1 MRFRLIERDDAVLA
15 VGLIAAAVLVF
26 QQPLRDLW
34 DVVREIEARYRVD
47 LLPGLTILIA
57 VVVFHEYRKREAW
70 NALHA
75 TANAE
80 AAQARRRAEDLE
92 RLMTLGHALAN
103 TLDRSTL
110 LHALWRHV
118 PAFAHDRE
126 FWAMLKTG
134 ERWVPLV
141 QGASTFNSRSVD
153 VLRTIAERTLCS
165 QSALDGSAE
174 GIPDEEDIC
183 FPMVATDTVVG
194 VLGIR
199 NRPPLSQ
206 DDRRM
211 LGAAAA
217 VIAIGVTNVQLFR
230 ETREM
235 SLRDSLTGCFN
246 RGHAL
251 EMLDSELR
259 RAKRSGNPLSIVMF
273 DIDHFKTI
281 NDRLGH
287 VRGDE
292 LLHNVGAL
300 LARVLRN
307 SDLRCRYGGDEFL
320 VMLPDTPLIGG
331 EQVAECLRREIATLE
346 VAAGGKRISVT
357 ASIGVAAAI
366 PGDINVTNFVDRVDS
381 ALYEAKRLGRNR
393 FCVAPGRSGS
403 AGREAQVVNL
413 PHRVDMDSSMNG

>member
-1 MRFRLIERDDAVLA
+1 MRFRLIEREDAILA
-15 VGLIAAAVLVF
+15 GGLVAAAILVF

-34 DVVREIEARYRVD
+34 DVVREIETRYRID

-57 VVVFHEYRKREAW
+57 VGIFHGYRKHHAW
-70 NALHA
+70 KALQA
-75 TANAE
+75 TATSE
-80 AAQARRRAEDLE
+80 VEQARRRSQELE
-92 RLMTLGHALAN
+92 RLITLGHALAN

-110 LHALWRHV
+110 LHVLWRHV

-126 FWAMLKTG
+126 FWAMLRTAD
-134 ERWVPLV
+134 RWVPLV
-141 QGASTFNSRSVD
+141 QGATTFNSRSVEA
-153 VLRTIAERTLCS
+153 LRIIAERTLCS
-165 QSALDGSAE
+165 HAALDGSAE
-174 GIPDEEDIC
+174 GVPDEVDVC
-183 FPMVATDTVVG
+183 FPMIATDTVVG

-199 NRPPLSQ
+199 NHPPLSQ

-230 ETREM
+230 ETKEL

-251 EMLDSELR
+251 DVLDSELR

-273 DIDHFKTI
+273 DLDHFKTI
-281 NDRLGH
+281 NDQLGH

-292 LLHNVGAL
+292 LLRAIGGL
-300 LARVLRN
+300 LARALRN

-320 VMLPDTPLIGG
+320 IILPDTPLIGA
-331 EQVAECLRREIATLE
+331 EQVAECLRREISA
-346 VAAGGKRISVT
+346 VKVSAGDKRLAVT

-366 PGDINVTNFVDRVDS
+366 PGEINVTNFIDRVDS
-381 ALYEAKRLGRNR
+381 ALYEAKRQGRNR
-393 FCVAPGRSGS
+393 FCVVPGRIGPP
-403 AGREAQVVNL
+403 GREAQIVTL
-413 PHRVDMDSSMNG
+413 PARTDMDSTGT